1 MASWKSLAAESLRDT
16 ELALVSPSLAPRAF
30 LMSAR
35 QITSSWSHKNKD
47 DKLRRKQKQS
57 FSSPHSCDPMLCV
70 PPSLSQK
77 AKQNHPVTI
86 DSAILGK
93 FDDFTLFIT

>member
-1 MASWKSLAAESLRDT
+1 MNTIVSRIRLNQEQYGYAIILRNHLTLQPSHLGLSLLLVAA
-16 ELALVSPSLAPRAF
+16 
-30 LMSAR
+30 
-35 QITSSWSHKNKD
+35 
-47 DKLRRKQKQS
+47 
-57 FSSPHSCDPMLCV
+57 
-70 PPSLSQK
+70 QK